1 MHMEGLQ
8 TIIGLFNIVA
18 GLMLVSSI
26 LLMVGG
32 LGVWYVRLGT
42 FPTYRDDAIVIM
54 RWGVSILFV
63 LVVLLG
69 VAQYVQTHM
78 SIAMLAIGVVIVAAI
93 AYFVASTMMA
103 GGGGEEEH
111 H

>member
-1 MHMEGLQ
+1 MDLS
-8 TIIGLFNIVA
+8 TVIALFNIIV
-18 GLMLVSSI
+18 GLMLVLSI
-26 LLMVGG
+26 LFMGGG
-32 LGVWYVRLGT
+32 LMLWYVRLGT
-42 FPTYRDDAIVIM
+42 SPTYRDEAIDLM

-78 SIAMLAIGVVIVAAI
+78 AISMLVIGAVIAAAI
-93 AYFVASTMMA
+93 AYFVGTQLMS